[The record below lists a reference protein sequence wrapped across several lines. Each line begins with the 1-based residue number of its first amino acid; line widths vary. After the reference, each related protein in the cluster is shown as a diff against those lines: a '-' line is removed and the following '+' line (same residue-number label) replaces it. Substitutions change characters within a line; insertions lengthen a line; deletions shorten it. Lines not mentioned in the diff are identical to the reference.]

1 MTFEELKEKALSL
14 PYEPGVYIMQDKTN
28 TVIYVGKAKKLKNR
42 VSQYF
47 QDSSAHTPKTRRMV
61 SQIDHFD
68 VIVART
74 EFEALVLECS
84 LIKRYMPKYNIL
96 LKDDKGYPYLRL
108 DLREDYPTITLAS
121 RVKDDGA
128 KYFGPYGSRGRSQQV
143 IEAIRTTF
151 HLPGCS
157 KKFPRDQGKERPCL
171 NFQMNKCDGWCRLC
185 KTQADYHA
193 LMEQASALLEGKY
206 QRLVDE
212 LKDQM
217 EAAAENLEF
226 ERAAELRDRMQAI
239 ASLGQ
244 RQLVTAGTMADT
256 DVIGWYQTE
265 AKACFAVLHF
275 IRGNLMDKDYEVLP
289 VPDDASEA
297 LSSLVKQYYLQRQA
311 APKRIL
317 LPMPMED
324 AAPFAQLLKE
334 KLDKN
339 VSILVP
345 QRGDGKRLSELAVKN
360 AREEAERA
368 TSAAER
374 LNGTLALLQ
383 SMLRLPE
390 PLHRMEAYDISNTAG
405 TDIVAS
411 MTVFV
416 DGKPKKSD
424 YKRFKL
430 ENMEDQDDYASM
442 RQVLCRRF
450 CHYLDGDKGFDERP
464 DVLLIDGGAVHAET
478 VRDALETMGIRLPI
492 FGMVKDNRHRTRALV
507 TPQGEEIGIQAS
519 PAVFALI
526 GRIQE
531 ETHRFAI
538 TYHRQLRSKHVRGST
553 LDAIEGIGE
562 KRRNLLLRKFRS
574 VAAIREADL
583 AALREC
589 LPQPAA
595 QAVYDYFHSQE

>member
-1 MTFEELKEKALSL
+1 MTFCKNCGTKLNPQDEFCPNCGTKNETPQQPQQPQQPDGMGADAVTAVPGGKKPFLGMNTKGLLIAAGCIVVTAVLVIVLLCSFFGSSSKSVVKDYYKAIENCDAKDLMATVPKDYLKE
-14 PYEPGVYIMQDKTN
+14 
-28 TVIYVGKAKKLKNR
+28 
-42 VSQYF
+42 
-47 QDSSAHTPKTRRMV
+47 
-61 SQIDHFD
+61 
-68 VIVART
+68 
-74 EFEALVLECS
+74 
-84 LIKRYMPKYNIL
+84 
-96 LKDDKGYPYLRL
+96 
-108 DLREDYPTITLAS
+108 
-121 RVKDDGA
+121 
-128 KYFGPYGSRGRSQQV
+128 
-143 IEAIRTTF
+143 
-151 HLPGCS
+151 
-157 KKFPRDQGKERPCL
+157 
-171 NFQMNKCDGWCRLC
+171 
-185 KTQADYHA
+185 
-193 LMEQASALLEGKY
+193 
-206 QRLVDE
+206 
-212 LKDQM
+212 
-217 EAAAENLEF
+217 
-226 ERAAELRDRMQAI
+226 
-239 ASLGQ
+239 
-244 RQLVTAGTMADT
+244 
-256 DVIGWYQTE
+256 
-265 AKACFAVLHF
+265 
-275 IRGNLMDKDYEVLP
+275 LMDDNDLSRKELTNDVQDYLDKYYDEY
-289 VPDDASEA
+289 DDIK
-297 LSSLVKQYYLQRQA
+297 VTF
-311 APKRIL
+311 
-317 LPMPMED
+317 ED
-324 AAPFAQLLKE
+324 KE

-478 VRDALETMGIRLPI
+478 VREALETMGIRLPI

-562 KRRNLLLRKFRS
+562 KRQIGRAS
-574 VAAIREADL
+574 CRE
-583 AALREC
+583 R
-589 LPQPAA
+589 
-595 QAVYDYFHSQE
+595 V